1 MIYNVIIAKID
12 GYKFKKVLTFFKLI
26 LACIQFSRNFNLII
40 NLPFDSK
47 YISLQIETRAVI
59 VHGRPSTS
67 ANIHCS
73 IDYITQV
80 LFSKPYNQGE
90 KKQKVGFFNIYTFL

>member
-1 MIYNVIIAKID
+1 MTYLSLCDIQCYWTDIS
-12 GYKFKKVLTFFKLI
+12 FKKFFI
-26 LACIQFSRNFNLII
+26 LLLVYIEFSRNSNPII
-40 NLPFDSK
+40 NSPFDSK

-80 LFSKPYNQGE
+80 LFSKSYNQGE